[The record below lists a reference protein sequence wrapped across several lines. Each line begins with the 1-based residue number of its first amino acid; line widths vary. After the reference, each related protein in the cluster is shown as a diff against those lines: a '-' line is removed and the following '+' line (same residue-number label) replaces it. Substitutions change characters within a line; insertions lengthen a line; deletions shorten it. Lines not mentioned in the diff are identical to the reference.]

1 MTSANPASNC
11 PFVQPLATSSGPT
24 PNPFGYGNAS
34 RNSIAGPGTVSIN
47 ATLSRTVQLG
57 TTRSLEM
64 RATAANVFNTV
75 QYTGVDT
82 NLNSRTFGQ
91 VNSTSSSRQ
100 ITVLARY
107 RF

>member
-1 MTSANPASNC
+1 MPANC
-11 PFVQPLATSSGPT
+11 PFVTPLATAA
-24 PNPFGYGNAS
+24 NPFGYGNAS

-47 ATLSRTVQLG
+47 ASLSKTVQLG
-57 TTRSLEM
+57 TTRSFEM

-75 QYTGVDT
+75 QYTGVNT
-82 NLNSRTFGQ
+82 NLNSRTYGQ
-91 VNSTSSSRQ
+91 VTSVSSSRQ